1 MKCFNCGC
9 QLSEKDFCT
18 GCGVDVALYKKII
31 YSSNHFYNEGL
42 EKASVRDLSGAVTC
56 LRQSL
61 KLNKIMWKPE
71 ISLVLYILRWVKW

>member
-61 KLNKIMWKPE
+61 KLNKPE